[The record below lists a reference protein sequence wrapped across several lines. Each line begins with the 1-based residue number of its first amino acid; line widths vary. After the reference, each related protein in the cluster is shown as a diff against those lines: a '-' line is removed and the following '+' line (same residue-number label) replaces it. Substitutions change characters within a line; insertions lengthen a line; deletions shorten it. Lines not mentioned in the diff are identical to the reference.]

1 MATRRRNNHVR
12 RKICFYRID
21 AGLDESGRPIP
32 FDPRAY
38 LTKIHKLPF
47 RGLGGRYSREEG
59 GFIACWIDRCS
70 PPYRLKYGK
79 ITWDEPPQVE
89 RNGILSQLPLDD
101 NDGLISPIH
110 LVLYSAPP
118 YWFVGCEYKFAG
130 PRIARL
136 AAYLSEKTNCPSLT
150 IVPLIGKSAMSKLF
164 SFKDLRSFT
173 FRIHPSYVDHLPKPP
188 QGSQVEQFLDSAQ
201 RLGQSDVVEVT
212 LRCERK
218 SGRKLPISL
227 IDYVAELLKS
237 PFLRRGVMEG
247 RVRGLSAETGH
258 VEVLEMLNAQL
269 MSIVSIPRSSARKSP
284 ASEDVYAAIEQAIE
298 RKLPELTT
306 AAGITVGKGGGDVHE
321 SHNSVA

>member
-1 MATRRRNNHVR
+1 MATRRRNNQVK

-21 AGLDESGRPIP
+21 AGLDESGRPLP
-32 FDPRAY
+32 FDPRPY
-38 LTKIHKLPF
+38 LTTIQKLPF
-47 RGLGGRYSREEG
+47 RRIGGRYSREEG
-59 GFIACWIDRCS
+59 GYIACWIDRCT

-89 RNGILSQLPLDD
+89 HNGALSHLPLGD
-101 NDGLISPIH
+101 NDGLVSPIH

-136 AAYLSEKTNCPSLT
+136 ASYLSEKTNCPNLN
-150 IVPLIGKSAMSKLF
+150 IMPLVGQSAMNRLF
-164 SFKDLRSFT
+164 SFRDLRSFT
-173 FRIHPSYVDHLPKPP
+173 FRVHPSYVDYLPKPP
-188 QGSQVEQFLDSAQ
+188 HGSQVEQFLDSAQ

-218 SGRKLPISL
+218 TGRKLPIIL
-227 IDYVAELLKS
+227 IEYVAELMKS

-247 RVRGLSAETGH
+247 KLRGLSAETGH

-284 ASEDVYAAIEQAIE
+284 ASEDVYTAIEQAIE
-298 RKLPELTT
+298 RKLPELTV
-306 AAGITVGKGGGDVHE
+306 AAGMTASKGGTNE
-321 SHNSVA
+321 SRNSVA